1 MTGRYNLLAAL
12 LLLLSGCANQPTTGR
27 DPAGLQPAY
36 QQMALDAAQV
46 ENRELPGANG
56 TTEASA
62 MPDSP
67 PEADNL
73 EKVDKIDQ
81 IVGEA
86 AKVLA
91 DMDDT
96 PEHIPLE
103 LNRNVAKWIHFF
115 TVKERD
121 LTQRYLERGSELKSH
136 IEQILKDNDVPAELF
151 YLAMI
156 ESGFVTHAKS
166 RAKAVGVWQFMKGTG
181 KNYGLA
187 ADPWQDERRNWI
199 KSTEAAATYLKDL
212 NNIFQNWYLALAAY
226 NAGEHRIVRSI
237 MRGKTRDFWILA
249 ERKTLPRET
258 MNYVPKFI
266 AAQIVGRNPEKY
278 GFKIEKPA
286 DDKWGAYTM
295 VSVPSGL
302 RLQDLAKVTGVS
314 LDSLKQWNQD
324 LLRGVTPPV
333 KGGLVDIYVPQTAF
347 NAFEENRVAISKLK
361 PMNVARVSRTFA
373 SDSGTTSAGEGY
385 EIYVVR
391 KGDNLDSISR
401 ALGVSART
409 LKKING
415 LRKSRIHPGQ
425 RLKYFVGAA
434 SVKKAGERSVAS
446 QEESPK
452 RTKKRSKRSGDV
464 TQR

>member
-1 MTGRYNLLAAL
+1 MAGRFAFLLVFV
-12 LLLLSGCANQPTTGR
+12 LSGCAGR
-27 DPAGLQPAY
+27 LTRNPAGVQPPY
-36 QQMALDAAQV
+36 QQLAMDAAQV
-46 ENRELPGANG
+46 ENRELVGSSEDVSATP
-56 TTEASA
+56 EA
-62 MPDSP
+62 P
-67 PEADNL
+67 PEAENL

-91 DMDDT
+91 DMDDM

-115 TVKERD
+115 TVRERG
-121 LTQRYLERGSELKSH
+121 LTQRYLERGAELKPH
-136 IEQILKDNDVPAELF
+136 IEQILRDNDVPAELF

-156 ESGFVTHAKS
+156 ESGFVPYARS

-181 KNYGLA
+181 MNYGLA
-187 ADPWQDERRNWI
+187 VDGYQDERRNWI
-199 KSTEAAATYLKDL
+199 KSTEAAAAYLKDL

-278 GFKIEKPA
+278 GFTIDKPA
-286 DDKWGAYTM
+286 EDKWGSYTT
-295 VSVPSGL
+295 VSVPSGV
-302 RLQDLAKVTGVS
+302 RFQDLAKVTGVP
-314 LDSLKQWNQD
+314 LETLRQWNQD
-324 LLRGVTPPV
+324 MHRGFTPPV
-333 KGGLVDIYVPQTAF
+333 KGGLVDIYVPQAAF
-347 NAFEENRVAISKLK
+347 NAFEDNRVAISRLK
-361 PMNVARVSRTFA
+361 PMNVARAARTFA
-373 SDSGTTSAGEGY
+373 SERVARAGEGY

-391 KGDNLDSISR
+391 RGDNLDSISR
-401 ALGVSART
+401 ALGISLRT

-425 RLKYFVGAA
+425 RLKYFVGASA
-434 SVKKAGERSVAS
+434 SAKRASNRSVAS
-446 QEESPK
+446 SA
-452 RTKKRSKRSGDV
+452 RRR
-464 TQR
+464 